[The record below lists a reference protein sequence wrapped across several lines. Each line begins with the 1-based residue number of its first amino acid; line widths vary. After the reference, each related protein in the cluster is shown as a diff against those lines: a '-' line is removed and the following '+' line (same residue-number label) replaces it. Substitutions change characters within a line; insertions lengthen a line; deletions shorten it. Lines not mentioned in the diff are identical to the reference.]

1 MSSEVETRFSTSL
14 EANGVWLAVSLDP
27 ETFSALL
34 DTIRRYVA
42 GRLRPLEGQ
51 VDRDDAVPEEV
62 VAEMREMGL
71 FGLSIPEEYG
81 GLGLS
86 MSEEVRVALELGR
99 TTPAFRSVFGTN
111 VGIGSQGLVMAG
123 SHEQKAEWLPRIASG
138 EIITSFALTEPGA
151 GSDSAAVQ
159 TKAVRDG
166 DVYRLSGSKRYIT
179 NADKASLFTVMART
193 GGEGAKGVSAFLVP
207 ADLPGVSIGTPE
219 KKMGQQ
225 GAHVCDVNFDEVP
238 VPAANRLGA
247 EGEGFKVAMRVLDRG
262 RLHIAA
268 VCVGIA
274 ERLIADAVAY
284 ASERRQF
291 GKAIGEFQLVQ
302 AMIADSKTETM
313 AARALVLEVAEQK
326 DAGETITMEA
336 AVAKYFASET
346 VGRVA
351 DRTVQIFG
359 GAGYIADY
367 GIERLYR
374 DVRLFRIYEGTS
386 QVQQIVIARETMK
399 RGG

>member
-1 MSSEVETRFSTSL
+1 MP
-14 EANGVWLAVSLDP
+14 LDP
-27 ETFSALL
+27 ESFDLL
-34 DTIRRYVA
+34 LSTVRRFVRE
-42 GRLRPLEGQ
+42 RLRPLEER
-51 VDRDDAVPEEV
+51 VDREDEVPAEI

-71 FGLSIPEEYG
+71 FGLSIAEEYG
-81 GLGLS
+81 GLGLN
-86 MSEEVRVALELGR
+86 MAEEVRVALELGR

-111 VGIGSQGLVMAG
+111 VGIGSQGLAMAG
-123 SHEQKAEWLPRIASG
+123 NDAQKSLWLPRIASG

-151 GSDSAAVQ
+151 GSDSASVQ
-159 TKAVRDG
+159 TRAVREG
-166 DVYRLSGSKRYIT
+166 DVYRLTGTKRFIT

-193 GGEGAKGVSAFLVP
+193 GEPGAKGVSAFLVP
-207 ADLPGVSIGTPE
+207 ADLPGVSVGKPE

-225 GAHVCDVNFDEVP
+225 GAHVCDVNFDEAP
-238 VPAANRLGA
+238 VPAANRLGE
-247 EGEGFKVAMRVLDRG
+247 EGEGFRIAMRVLDRG

-274 ERLIADAVAY
+274 ERLIADAVGY
-284 ASERRQF
+284 AAGRKQF
-291 GKAIGEFQLVQ
+291 GKAIAEFQLIQ

-313 AARALVLEVAEQK
+313 AARALVLEAAALK
-326 DAGETITMEA
+326 DAGEPITLEA
-336 AVAKYFASET
+336 AAAKYFASET

-351 DRTVQIFG
+351 DRAVQIFG

-386 QVQQIVIARETMK
+386 QVQQLVIARETMK

>member
-1 MSSEVETRFSTSL
+1 MDPDTFDLLLSTVRRF
-14 EANGVWLAVSLDP
+14 
-27 ETFSALL
+27 
-34 DTIRRYVA
+34 VA
-42 GRLRPLEGQ
+42 ERLRPLEER
-51 VDRDDAVPEEV
+51 VDREDAVPEEV
-62 VAEMREMGL
+62 VREMREMGL

-123 SHEQKAEWLPRIASG
+123 SEAQKAEWLPRIASG
-138 EIITSFALTEPGA
+138 EIVTSFALTEPGA
-151 GSDSAAVQ
+151 GSDSASVE
-159 TKAVRDG
+159 TKAVREG
-166 DVYRLSGSKRYIT
+166 DVYRLSGTKRFIT

-193 GGEGAKGVSAFLVP
+193 GGPGAKGVSAFLVP
-207 ADLPGVSIGTPE
+207 ADLPGLSVGSPE

-238 VPAANRLGA
+238 VPAANRLGE

-274 ERLIADAVAY
+274 ERLIADAVGY
-284 ASERRQF
+284 AGERKQF
-291 GKAIGEFQLVQ
+291 GKPLADFQLIQ
-302 AMIADSKTETM
+302 AMLADSKTETM
-313 AARALVLEVAEQK
+313 AAKALVLEVAAQK
-326 DAGETITMEA
+326 DAGESITMEA
-336 AVAKYFASET
+336 AAAKYFASEA

-351 DRTVQIFG
+351 DRTVQIYG

-386 QVQQIVIARETMK
+386 QIQQLVIARETLK

>member
-1 MSSEVETRFSTSL
+1 MP
-14 EANGVWLAVSLDP
+14 LDP
-27 ETFSALL
+27 DSFDLL
-34 DTIRRYVA
+34 LATVRRFVRE
-42 GRLRPLEGQ
+42 RLRPLEAR
-51 VDRDDAVPEEV
+51 VAEEDEVPDEIV
-62 VAEMREMGL
+62 REMRELGL
-71 FGLSIPEEYG
+71 FGLSIPEDYG
-81 GLGLS
+81 GLGLN
-86 MSEEVRVALELGR
+86 MGEEVRVALELGG
-99 TTPAFRSVFGTN
+99 TTPAFRSTFGTN

-123 SHEQKAEWLPRIASG
+123 SDEQKAEWLPRIATG
-138 EIITSFALTEPGA
+138 EIVTSFALTEPGA
-151 GSDSAAVQ
+151 GSDSASVQ

-166 DVYRLSGSKRYIT
+166 DTYRLTGTKRFIT

-193 GGEGAKGVSAFLVP
+193 GEAGAKGVSAFLVP
-207 ADLPGVSIGTPE
+207 RGQPGLSVGRPE

-225 GAHVCDVNFDEVP
+225 GAHVCDVHFDGTPVP
-238 VPAANRLGA
+238 VANRLGE
-247 EGEGFKVAMRVLDRG
+247 EGEGFRIAMRVLDRG

-284 ASERRQF
+284 AAERRQF
-291 GKAIGEFQLVQ
+291 GKPIADFQLIQ

-313 AARALVLEVAEQK
+313 AARALVLESAALK
-326 DAGETITMEA
+326 DRGDSITLEA
-336 AVAKYFASET
+336 AAAKYFASET

-351 DRTVQIFG
+351 DRAVQIFG
-359 GAGYIADY
+359 GAGYVADH

-386 QVQQIVIARETMK
+386 QIQQLVIAREVMK